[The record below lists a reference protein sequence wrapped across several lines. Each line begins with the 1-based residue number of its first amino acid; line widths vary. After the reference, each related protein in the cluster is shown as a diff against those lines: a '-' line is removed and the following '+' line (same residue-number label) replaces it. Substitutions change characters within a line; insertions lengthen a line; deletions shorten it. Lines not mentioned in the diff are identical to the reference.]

1 MENDCHPSRH
11 HDRLAFLA
19 LTSKIRD
26 WAQVHDHAVPH
37 LLTPEDHRLI
47 RACDRVDPHELAL
60 TNWKPGPAVT
70 DRMVRKR
77 YRITIVAT
85 GKCVF
90 EVCPKWHRFI
100 KPAVCQWRERARQIL
115 PELFEAERPTP
126 KDGVGDGNNVQSTT
140 DKASR
145 NRDNHRRG
153 SDADNMA
160 KCVSSGSCAGAES
173 SRKSL
178 KTSQSEKREQRD
190 ASCNADYDY
199 TYAGNAAKQ
208 GQRAKNDNG
217 NDGPSVKTRAHVPR
231 KEQSDAR
238 PRAKAGVKAARS
250 LTSPQFMTS
259 FEPYR
264 DSTAEGRA
272 RKLTMTPVQ
281 AKAHVEQCASSTPE
295 HQTTKLSKAA
305 FWAKASR
312 RPSDDMITGGPASRA
327 EFAQMLQTRKK
338 RLKRAKKSGRHEQE
352 KTVQNAKAL
361 RKKVAMEFA

>member
-1 MENDCHPSRH
+1 MEDDCQPSRH

-19 LTSKIRD
+19 LTNKIRD

-60 TNWKPGPAVT
+60 AKWKPGPAAT

-77 YRITIVAT
+77 YRITIVGT

-100 KPAVCQWRERARQIL
+100 KPAVC
-115 PELFEAERPTP
+115 
-126 KDGVGDGNNVQSTT
+126 
-140 DKASR
+140 
-145 NRDNHRRG
+145 
-153 SDADNMA
+153 
-160 KCVSSGSCAGAES
+160 
-173 SRKSL
+173 
-178 KTSQSEKREQRD
+178 
-190 ASCNADYDY
+190 
-199 TYAGNAAKQ
+199 NAAKQ

-217 NDGPSVKTRAHVPR
+217 NNGPSVKTRAHVPR
-231 KEQSDAR
+231 KEQSEAR
-238 PRAKAGVKAARS
+238 PRAKARVKAARS
-250 LTSPQFMTS
+250 LTSPRFMTS
-259 FEPYR
+259 FKPYR

-272 RKLTMTPVQ
+272 RKLTMTPAQ
-281 AKAHVEQCASSTPE
+281 AKAHVAQCASSTPE

-327 EFAQMLQTRKK
+327 EFAQMLQMRKK
-338 RLKRAKKSGRHEQE
+338 RSKCAKKSGRLEQE
-352 KTVQNAKAL
+352 KRVQKAKVL
-361 RKKVAMEFA
+361 RKKVAMKFA

>member
-1 MENDCHPSRH
+1 MEDDCQPSRH

-19 LTSKIRD
+19 LTNKIRD

-60 TNWKPGPAVT
+60 AKWKPGPAAT

-77 YRITIVAT
+77 YRITIVGT

-90 EVCPKWHRFI
+90 EVCTKWHRFI

-115 PELFEAERPTP
+115 PELFEAERPIP
-126 KDGVGDGNNVQSTT
+126 KDGVGDGKNVQSTA
-140 DKASR
+140 DKVSR
-145 NRDNHRRG
+145 NRDSHCEVG
-153 SDADNMA
+153 DADNIVE
-160 KCVSSGSCAGAES
+160 CVSSDSCAEAES
-173 SRKSL
+173 SRESL
-178 KTSQSEKREQRD
+178 KSSQSEKREQRD
-190 ASCNADYDY
+190 ANHNADYDY
-199 TYAGNAAKQ
+199 TCAGNAAKQ

-217 NDGPSVKTRAHVPR
+217 NNGPSVKTRAHVPR
-231 KEQSDAR
+231 KEQSEAR
-238 PRAKAGVKAARS
+238 PRAKARVKAARS
-250 LTSPQFMTS
+250 LTSPRFMTS

-272 RKLTMTPVQ
+272 RKLTMTPAQ
-281 AKAHVEQCASSTPE
+281 AKAHVAQCASSTPE

-327 EFAQMLQTRKK
+327 EFAQMLQMRKK
-338 RLKRAKKSGRHEQE
+338 RSKCAKKSGRLEQE
-352 KTVQNAKAL
+352 KRVQKAKVL
-361 RKKVAMEFA
+361 RKKVAMKFA

>member
-1 MENDCHPSRH
+1 MEDDCHPSRH

-37 LLTPEDHRLI
+37 LLTLEDHRLI
-47 RACDRVDPHELAL
+47 RACDRVDPHELAF
-60 TNWKPGPAVT
+60 TKWKPGPAAT
-70 DRMVRKR
+70 DRMVRRR

-100 KPAVCQWRERARQIL
+100 KPAVCQWRETARQIL

-126 KDGVGDGNNVQSTT
+126 KDGVGDGNHVQSTA

-160 KCVSSGSCAGAES
+160 KCVSSDSCAEAKS
-173 SRKSL
+173 SRESL
-178 KTSQSEKREQRD
+178 KSSQS
-190 ASCNADYDY
+190 
-199 TYAGNAAKQ
+199 NAAKQ

-231 KEQSDAR
+231 KGKSDAR
-238 PRAKAGVKAARS
+238 PRAKARVKAARS
-250 LTSPQFMTS
+250 LTSPRFMTS

-272 RKLTMTPVQ
+272 RKLTMTPAQ

-327 EFAQMLQTRKK
+327 EFAQIQTRKK
-338 RLKRAKKSGRHEQE
+338 RLKRARKSGRLEQE
-352 KTVQNAKAL
+352 KRVQKAKAL
-361 RKKVAMEFA
+361 KKKVAMKFA

>member
-1 MENDCHPSRH
+1 MEDDCRPSRH

-19 LTSKIRD
+19 LTNKIRD
-26 WAQVHDHAVPH
+26 WAQVHDTAEPR
-37 LLTPEDHRLI
+37 LLTPEDRHLI
-47 RACDRVDPHELAL
+47 RACGRVEPHELAL
-60 TNWKPGPAVT
+60 TKWKPGPAAT
-70 DRMVRKR
+70 DHMVRRR
-77 YRITIVAT
+77 YRITIAAT

-100 KPAVCQWRERARQIL
+100 KPAACQWRERARQIL
-115 PELFEAERPTP
+115 PELFEAERPTQ
-126 KDGVGDGNNVQSTT
+126 KDGAGDESNVRSNP
-140 DKASR
+140 DLASR
-145 NRDNHRRG
+145 NRDNHRWVNDADSMAEYVLSDSCAEAANSRESLESRQSEEREQ
-153 SDADNMA
+153 SDA
-160 KCVSSGSCAGAES
+160 SS
-173 SRKSL
+173 
-178 KTSQSEKREQRD
+178 
-190 ASCNADYDY
+190 NADYDY

-217 NDGPSVKTRAHVPR
+217 NNGPSVKTRAHVPR

-238 PRAKAGVKAARS
+238 PRAKARVKAARS
-250 LTSPQFMTS
+250 LTPPRFMTS

-272 RKLTMTPVQ
+272 RKLTTTPTQ

-338 RLKRAKKSGRHEQE
+338 RLKRAKKSGRAGKENRAQ
-352 KTVQNAKAL
+352 KAKAL
-361 RKKVAMEFA
+361 RRSR